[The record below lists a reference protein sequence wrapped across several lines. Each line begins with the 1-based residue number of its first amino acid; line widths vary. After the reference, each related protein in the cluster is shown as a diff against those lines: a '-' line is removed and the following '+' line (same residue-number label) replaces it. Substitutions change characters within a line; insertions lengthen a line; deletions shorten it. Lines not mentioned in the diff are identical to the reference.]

1 MGGVVECFLEGGE
14 EVRSPSVQC
23 RIDPL
28 GQVSIVSTH
37 DQVLG
42 GSSGQIFLGSTFPA
56 DAEYSRDIQEAGR
69 WVAEVLK
76 KRGVLGR
83 FAIDF
88 LSIKREGRWEHAA
101 IEINLRKGGT
111 THPYLML
118 QFLTDGTYEP
128 ENGLYCTPIG
138 QPCYYYASDN
148 LWSPAYKGLTPEDLV
163 DISVDFGLH
172 FDGAAQQG
180 VVFHLIGA
188 LSEYGK
194 LGTLCIGDSR
204 ESAEKFYRDTV
215 AILDREA
222 RL

>member
-1 MGGVVECFLEGGE
+1 VT
-14 EVRSPSVQC
+14 
-23 RIDPL
+23 I
-28 GQVSIVSTH
+28 ISTH

-42 GSSGQIFLGSTFPA
+42 GPSGQIFLGSTFPA
-56 DAEYSRDIQEAGR
+56 NAEYSRDIQEAGWR
-69 WVAEVLK
+69 VAEVLK
-76 KRGVLGR
+76 HRGALGR

-88 LSIKREGRWEHAA
+88 ISVKREERWEHAA

-118 QFLTDGTYEP
+118 RFLTDGTYDP
-128 ENGLYCTPIG
+128 ENGLYCTPTG

-148 LWSPAYKGLTPEDLV
+148 LQSPAYKGLTPDDLV

-194 LGTLCIGDSR
+194 LGTVCIGGNR
-204 ESAEKFYRDTV
+204 QSAEKFYRDTV
-215 AILDREA
+215 AVLDREA
-222 RL
+222 QQ